1 MRVLRFLVVVSVLVT
16 IGITFPSVSQADTAI
31 EAESMSYTSGGGGA
45 WADGSA
51 SGGTLLGLYG
61 QNAIATNTVWLQTS
75 SRIVIRARGQQCLG
89 APAMRISVDNA
100 EVSNFTVSA
109 NGLTDYTVDLSIAEG
124 SHSITITNSAAYS
137 TFFCGRML
145 VLDKVTVV
153 WTAPTT
159 TTPTTTTAPSSDC
172 VVNEYQASYYNNTA
186 LSGGPVVRQCETSV
200 GGYFRSAAPVSGVN
214 TSNWGAQYV
223 GTIHFPVSGNY
234 VFSADTGNMAVRV
247 WLDGQLVIDK
257 GTVSWGRNLAA
268 KNVTAGDHA
277 VQVAFWK
284 SSGDSFEF
292 FSVSQ
297 MGPGPASTN
306 GNYFSADSF
315 WNTPIPAD
323 AQIDSRSDGWVAML
337 GNQNGISLNSSTW
350 TQPIYV
356 APAGTPTRAIRITN
370 SNKYLTV
377 PYLPS
382 YRASPDGDSALIIV
396 DQAKGC
402 AYELE
407 MFNNSSSAVASAS
420 YHAYTGTGGHT
431 SGPAHAGGELSWL
444 AGLIRSSEVNAGGIN
459 HALRYALPI
468 GSPRFAYP
476 GTRSDGT
483 TPGGIPQGTRMRL
496 DPSLNLDQFALTP
509 FQRMVAIALQNY
521 GGYNAD
527 TAGVLAVATENTM
540 ASAPFNLPLSG
551 LPQTLIQHLQFLKP
565 TVASTDIRLDEQADQ
580 TCAQQQ

>member
-1 MRVLRFLVVVSVLVT
+1 MRVLRFLAAVAVLAAM
-16 IGITFPSVSQADTAI
+16 GITFPSVSQADTAI
-31 EAESMSYTSGGGGA
+31 EAESMSYSSGGAGT
-45 WADGSA
+45 WADASA

-61 QNAIATNTVWLQTS
+61 QNAVATHTVWLQAS

-89 APAMRISVDNA
+89 APAMRVSVDNA
-100 EVSNFTVSA
+100 AVGNFTVSA
-109 NGLTDYTVDLSIAEG
+109 NALTEYSVDLSIAEG

-137 TFFCGRML
+137 TFLCGRML
-145 VLDKVTVV
+145 VLDKMTVV
-153 WTAPTT
+153 STAPTT
-159 TTPTTTTAPSSDC
+159 IPTTPPSDC
-172 VVNEYQASYYNNTA
+172 AVNEYQVSYYNNTA
-186 LSGGPVVRQCETSV
+186 LSGSPAVRQCETSV
-200 GGYFRSAAPVSGVN
+200 GGNFRSAAPVSGVN

-223 GTIHFPVSGNY
+223 GTIHFPVNGNY

-257 GTVSWGRNLAA
+257 GAVSWGRNLAA
-268 KNVTAGDHA
+268 KDVAAGDHT
-277 VQVAFWK
+277 VQVVFWK
-284 SSGDSFEF
+284 TSGDSFEF

-297 MGPGPASTN
+297 MGPGTASTN
-306 GNYFSADSF
+306 GNYYSADSF

-323 AQIDSRSDGWVAML
+323 AQIDPRSDGWVTML

-356 APAGTPTRAIRITN
+356 APPGTPTRAIRITN
-370 SNKYLTV
+370 SSKYLTV

-382 YRASPDGDSALIIV
+382 YKASPDGDSALIIV

-444 AGLIRSSEVNAGGIN
+444 AGLIRSAEVNAGGIN

-476 GTRSDGT
+476 GTRSDGS
-483 TPGGIPQGTRMRL
+483 TPNGIPQGTRMRL
-496 DPSLNLDQFALTP
+496 DPSLNLDQFGLTP
-509 FQRMVAIALQNY
+509 FQQMVAVALQIY

-527 TAGVLAVATENTM
+527 TAGVLAVATENTA
-540 ASAPFNLPLSG
+540 ASAPFNVALAG
-551 LPQTLIQHLQFLKP
+551 LPQSLMQHLQFLKP

>member
-1 MRVLRFLVVVSVLVT
+1 
-16 IGITFPSVSQADTAI
+16 
-31 EAESMSYTSGGGGA
+31 
-45 WADGSA
+45 
-51 SGGTLLGLYG
+51 
-61 QNAIATNTVWLQTS
+61 
-75 SRIVIRARGQQCLG
+75 
-89 APAMRISVDNA
+89 MRISVDNA
-100 EVSNFTVSA
+100 EVGNFTVSA

-137 TFFCGRML
+137 TFYCGRML

-468 GSPRFAYP
+468 GSPRFAHP

-509 FQRMVAIALQNY
+509 FPRMVAIALQNY